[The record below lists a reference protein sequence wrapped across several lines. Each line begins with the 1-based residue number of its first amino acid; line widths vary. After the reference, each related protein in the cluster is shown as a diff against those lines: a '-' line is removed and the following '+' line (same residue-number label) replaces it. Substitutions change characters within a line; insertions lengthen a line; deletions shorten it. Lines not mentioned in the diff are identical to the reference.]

1 MEIATLG
8 GETTAANAD
17 HGFDVEA
24 FREFIRFDVGNGSP
38 LYWHSLGKLYRHPG
52 GEIIADVEAL
62 VSNRLIAHDETTAEA
77 ICRTIVLYRDP
88 ETHEILQESDG
99 SHIVREYPYIIA
111 RFEHQGRRLVIHTEG
126 LSGPH
131 GNGHYG
137 LARVTNDKV
146 FALESAGSTFFYWTL
161 FGQVD
166 TPVGKVW
173 FNEAYNASTSPD
185 IMVMNRNGT
194 LPAFAGLGDGL
205 MQTTARCFKNYAELP
220 ESLREYVDRY
230 VPIHRVPPA
239 DHAEI
244 AILKE
249 QYLEEAPPTA
259 PKSAPPKKVSEQQV
273 REVVGA
279 YFSSLRTMD
288 VDRLHELFDED
299 ALSWDPVGSPPMRV
313 RDKSTNYFRAL
324 SNIFEKMALTED
336 DVFVCG
342 TEVAVRWTGVA
353 MLRSKPTEVT
363 FEGVSV
369 FEVNE
374 DGFIQSIRSYW
385 DKKTLMSRL

>member
-1 MEIATLG
+1 MEIETLG
-8 GETTAANAD
+8 GETAATNAD
-17 HGFDVEA
+17 HGFDSEA

-38 LYWHSLGKLYRHPG
+38 LYWHSLGKLYRHPRG
-52 GEIIADVEAL
+52 AIIADVEAL
-62 VSNRLIAHDETTAEA
+62 VSNRLVAYDKTTAEA

-99 SHIVREYPYIIA
+99 THIVREYPYIIA
-111 RFEHQGRRLVIHTEG
+111 RFEHQDRRLVIHTEG

-137 LARVTNDKV
+137 LAQVTNDKV
-146 FALESAGSTFFYWTL
+146 FAHESAGSTFFYWTL
-161 FGQVD
+161 FGRVD
-166 TPVGKVW
+166 TPVGKIW
-173 FNEAYNASTSPD
+173 FTEAYNASTSPD

-194 LPAFAGLGDGL
+194 LPAFAGMGDGL
-205 MQTTARCFKNYAELP
+205 MQTTARCFDDYEELP
-220 ESLREYVDRY
+220 ESLREYVDRHA
-230 VPIHRVPPA
+230 PEHRAPPKN
-239 DHAEI
+239 HAEI

-249 QYLEEAPPTA
+249 QYLEEEAPPPPRA
-259 PKSAPPKKVSEQQV
+259 APPKKVSEQQV

-288 VDRLHELFDED
+288 VDRLQELFDED

-313 RDKSTNYFRAL
+313 CDKSTNYFRAL

-336 DVFVCG
+336 DIFVCG
-342 TEVAVRWTGVA
+342 NEVAVRWTGVA

-363 FEGVSV
+363 FEGASV
-369 FEVNE
+369 FEVND
-374 DGFIQSIRSYW
+374 DGLIQSIRSYW
-385 DKKTLMSRL
+385 DKKALMSRL